1 MWFLQ
6 NHVSSKLAIQSHCE
20 ANTSCCNEVNADN
33 IEKEIL
39 KLNKNKVSWVSDIPV
54 KIIKVNVDI
63 IADFICE
70 NIDSAFKSSLF
81 PVCLKSANVT
91 LLHKKRI

>member
-70 NIDSAFKSSLF
+70 NIDSAFKFSLF
-81 PVCLKSANVT
+81 PVCLKLANVT